1 MIDELVQQMASGD
14 EESILRGL
22 YSESPILIMNA
33 ILQGHVHGI
42 RSEKFLE
49 GVKDQVDNDITLL
62 NIRIGD
68 AAKKVLNSDNE
79 PFLL

>member
-1 MIDELVQQMASGD
+1 MIDELIQQMARGD

-42 RSEKFLE
+42 RSEKLLE

-79 PFLL
+79 PFLP